1 MAVQRGRGG
10 LILRAALAFSSAALW
25 LTAPATAEG
34 AGLYVADRGVRPL
47 GRAGAFVAGADDLG
61 AIAYNPAGIFEAG
74 GQILVDGSWVNFES
88 EYTRRSLLRQT
99 DPNTGE
105 TTGEFIKTYRTVDG
119 TTPVLPIPTLAASYQ
134 LDKEW
139 VVAAGVWAPYAGLM
153 TYPSDVPGASGPE
166 PAPQRYSLLTLEG
179 SLLALVGV
187 SAAYAPMK
195 TLRLGATLGLMTG
208 IMKGAVNVSGC
219 VPERFFCAPEDP
231 EWDVLAE
238 LSGGP
243 IFAPTGQVGAIYI
256 PNREWRFGLSVQLP
270 TWVRSAAT
278 IRTRLPAAPVFE
290 QASQKGD
297 GANLNFELPWS
308 VRVGAE
314 ARIVRDLRVELA
326 FQYEGWSM
334 HDSLEVDPDGI
345 SLRNIVGFPDSYYL
359 PSVTLPRGFQDAVSV
374 RLGGEYALTVLGK
387 KLSARGGVSYESS
400 AIPAEYLSVTTMD
413 SNKITTALG
422 VSLHLGALRLDAT
435 YAHVFGFDVTVDPR
449 EARAPQVSPLKA
461 NPPEN
466 PNYINGGDYSHR
478 SNIIG
483 LGLAYTYGQPAAD
496 P

>member
-1 MAVQRGRGG
+1 MPMHRTRGG
-10 LILRAALAFSSAALW
+10 LFRAALVASALW
-25 LTAPATAEG
+25 LAAPSTAEG

-61 AIAYNPAGIFEAG
+61 AMAYNPAGIFEAG
-74 GQILVDGSWVNFES
+74 GQILVDGSWVNFS
-88 EYTRRSLLRQT
+88 SQYTRRSLLRQT

-105 TTGEFIKTYRTVDG
+105 TTGEFIKTYRTVEG
-119 TTPVLPIPTLAASYQ
+119 TTPILPIPTLAASYQ
-134 LDKEW
+134 INNEW
-139 VVAAGVWAPYAGLM
+139 VVAAGVWAPYAALI
-153 TYPSDVPGASGPE
+153 TYPSEVPGAPGASGPE

-187 SAAYAPMK
+187 SAAHAPTK
-195 TLRLGATLGLMTG
+195 TLRLGATLGMLTG

-256 PNREWRFGLSVQLP
+256 PIREWRFGLSVQLP
-270 TWVRSAAT
+270 TWVRSGAT
-278 IRTRLPAAPVFE
+278 VRTRLPAAPVFE
-290 QASQKGD
+290 NASQKGD
-297 GANLNFELPWS
+297 SASLNFELPWA

-314 ARIVRDLRVELA
+314 ARLVRDLRVELA

-334 HDSLEVDPDGI
+334 HDTLEVDPDGI
-345 SLRNIVGFPDSYYL
+345 SLRNIVGFPESYSL
-359 PSVTLPRGFQDAVSV
+359 PSVALPRGFQDAVSV

-387 KLSARGGVSYESS
+387 KVSARGGVSYESS

-413 SNKITTALG
+413 SDKITTALG

-449 EARAPQVSPLKA
+449 EARAPQVSPVKA
-461 NPPEN
+461 NPAEN

-483 LGLAYTYGQPAAD
+483 LGLAYTYGQPAVD